1 MYMVFLKYLKNII
14 QLNMDENDKYDKY
27 DNAKWKQL
35 RSSDK
40 YVYKL
45 LMNRTKIENE
55 RARQILFSD
64 S

>member
-1 MYMVFLKYLKNII
+1 MVFLKYLKNII
-14 QLNMDENDKYDKY
+14 QLNMDENDKYD
-27 DNAKWKQL
+27 NAKWKQL

-40 YVYKL
+40 YVYKP